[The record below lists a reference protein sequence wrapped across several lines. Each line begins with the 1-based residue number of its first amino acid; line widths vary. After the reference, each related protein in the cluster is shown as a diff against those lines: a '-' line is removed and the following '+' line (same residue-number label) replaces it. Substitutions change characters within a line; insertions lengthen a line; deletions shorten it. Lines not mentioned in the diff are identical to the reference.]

1 MTRVL
6 AAVLASALLVAAGC
20 GDEDDET
27 AQTVT
32 VSQPPAQSQPAQTQ
46 PAQTQPAAP
55 AGPQVT
61 GSAYTFAIPQGYEEE
76 QAQGFQESIVKPTSG
91 RGRPIFGVSSQAA
104 PAQIQGNVE
113 ELRRVV
119 RSELERVPTARDI
132 QQLPDLQLDGE
143 TAVVFEYV
151 QSPQDIEVRT
161 RQFAVVRNGQIYN
174 AAFATPSELFQGETG
189 AFDQIVQSWRWTG

>member
-1 MTRVL
+1 MPRVL

-20 GDEDDET
+20 GDDET

-32 VSQPPAQSQPAQTQ
+32 VTQPPAQTQ
-46 PAQTQPAAP
+46 PGQAPPAQTTPAQTTP
-55 AGPQVT
+55 SGPQVS
-61 GSAYTFAIPQGYEEE
+61 GSTYTFAIPQGYQEE
-76 QAQGFQESIVKPTSG
+76 QAEGFQESVVKPTSG

-104 PAQIQGNVE
+104 PAQVQGNLE

-119 RSELERVPTARDI
+119 RAELETVPTARDI
-132 QQLPDLQLDGE
+132 QQQPDLQLDGE

-174 AAFATPSELFQGETG
+174 AAFAAPSELFSGETG